1 MCTGESLNEEV
12 KIEWVLNEN
21 GRSPFELDSDDL
33 DQPLGTFS
41 FTLFSK
47 PVVAETDAE
56 IIAGQ

>member
-1 MCTGESLNEEV
+1 M
-12 KIEWVLNEN
+12 LNEN
-21 GRSPFELDSDDL
+21 GRSPFELDSNDL
-33 DQPLGTFS
+33 DQPPGTFS